1 MNIELTDLIV
11 NQLKAVGTMAAA
23 GVLIAVLWNIKNKF
37 KSIIAEIIFWI
48 IAAITVPMFLYYC
61 TYGKITFCAL
71 LGMVTGLVIYKFF
84 ISKFIK

>member
-11 NQLKAVGTMAAA
+11 SQLKAVGTMAAA
-23 GVLIAVLWNIKNKF
+23 GLLIAVLWNIKNKF
-37 KSIIAEIIFWI
+37 KGVIAEIIFWFL
-48 IAAITVPMFLYYC
+48 AAIIVPMFLYYC

-71 LGMVTGLVIYKFF
+71 LGMVAGLFIYKFF